1 MIKKI
6 EKEDFEREVLKNP
19 KMVVVDFFATWCGP
33 CQMLTP
39 VLEKISNSRAD
50 FDIVKVDI
58 DQAMGLANKFKIQVV
73 PTLLVFKDGKVVN
86 QTEGY
91 LDEDG
96 VLSLVEEYI

>member
-1 MIKKI
+1 MQILNSESFN
-6 EKEDFEREVLKNP
+6 EKLKNV
-19 KMVVVDFFATWCGP
+19 KGVMMVDFFATWCGP